1 MSFADIFSAVKK
13 GMLKDV
19 QEFVEQNPE
28 VVNAKDNDG
37 WTPLHF
43 AALGTSDIEILKYLI
58 SQGAN
63 INAKSKRTLKMSEVT
78 PLHVAII
85 KRNIEFAE
93 FFISAKANV
102 NASSETAGTPLY
114 TAAIMGRTD
123 FAKSLEL
130 AKILVFAKADV
141 NAVVNNGTLLH
152 NATVGGSVEAVKILV
167 YAGAN
172 VNAKDDK
179 GNTPLHVAA
188 LLENIEL
195 IRFLV
200 FAGADVNAK
209 DNSGNTPL
217 ANIMPSKGEDKKAVK
232 FLVYAGAKDVIKK

>member
-1 MSFADIFSAVKK
+1 MDFADIFSAVKK
-13 GMLKDV
+13 GTVKDV
-19 QEFVEQNPE
+19 RDFVEQNPNM
-28 VVNAKDNDG
+28 VNAKDNDG

-43 AALGTSDIEILKYLI
+43 AALSSTSVEILEYLV

-63 INAKSKRTLKMSEVT
+63 INAKSMRTLRMSEVT

-85 KRNIEFAE
+85 KRNIEFAK
-93 FFISAKANV
+93 FLISANADV
-102 NASSETAGTPLY
+102 NAISETAGTPLY

-130 AKILVFAKADV
+130 AKILVFAEADA
-141 NAVVNNGTLLH
+141 NAVINNGTLLH

-179 GNTPLHVAA
+179 GDTPLHVAA
-188 LLENIEL
+188 LLGNIEL

-200 FAGADVNAK
+200 YAGADVNAK
-209 DNSGNTPL
+209 DNSGAAPL
-217 ANIMPSKGEDKKAVK
+217 ANK
-232 FLVYAGAKDVIKK
+232 FLVYAGAKDVII